1 MSKPLLDKEQAA
13 ARLDVSVDEIARLI
27 RNGRLPTVKS
37 GGPHN
42 ISRYAVKK
50 LKRTLGGST

>member
-1 MSKPLLDKEQAA
+1 MSKPLLNTEQAA
-13 ARLDVSVDEIARLI
+13 ARLGVPVDEIARLI
-27 RNGRLPTVKS
+27 RSGRLPTVKS

-50 LKRTLGGST
+50 LKRVVGDST